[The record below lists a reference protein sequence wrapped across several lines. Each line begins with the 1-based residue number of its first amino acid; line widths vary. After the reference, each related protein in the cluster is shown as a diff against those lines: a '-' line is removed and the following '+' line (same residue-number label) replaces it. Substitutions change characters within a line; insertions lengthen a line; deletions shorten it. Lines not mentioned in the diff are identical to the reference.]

1 MEVRGF
7 RWWEDE
13 AAALAEEEGEEERR
27 LAAKRRK
34 RSIVE
39 LFAAVPKV
47 VVAAADEGL
56 GRGKRVRRKL
66 DKGDPP
72 AVGVEAAKKKGFR
85 KQKVLVEI
93 GVRKKVRFYTT
104 LHYLLQLIS

>member
-39 LFAAVPKV
+39 LFAAVPK

-93 GVRKKVRFYTT
+93 GVRKKVRFHST